1 MTVIVSIGL
10 VLVPGFEPGSTD
22 RESDMMDR
30 TTPHERYLGEAPS
43 LFQNV
48 VFHPSFQITLSLS
61 LTSPLARLIC
71 QRPDIGP

>member
-1 MTVIVSIGL
+1 MTVIVVIRL

-30 TTPHERYLGEAPS
+30 TTPHERQLCEHPS

-48 VFHPSFQITLSLS
+48 VYRPILLVSLSLS
-61 LTSPLARLIC
+61 LTPPLSQLIC
-71 QRPDIGP
+71 QRPDIGS